1 MQIDEAEQAIKE
13 ILPEKRF
20 VHSVGVSETAGKLAN
35 RYGGDVYKARLA
47 GMLHDIVK
55 YFSDDEL
62 KAMILRKSG
71 TWSDCLKYSDKLWHA
86 PAGAVYVQD
95 KFGIDDPDILNAII
109 YHTTGRKEM
118 TLLEKI
124 IFLADYIEPNR
135 SFPGVDTVREAAER
149 DLNEAVRLE
158 LQKTIAYLVAKQQ
171 SVYPKTFE
179 AYNDLVMKNDKKT
192 NEVTE

>member
-1 MQIDEAEQAIKE
+1 
-13 ILPEKRF
+13 
-20 VHSVGVSETAGKLAN
+20 
-35 RYGGDVYKARLA
+35 
-47 GMLHDIVK
+47 
-55 YFSDDEL
+55 
-62 KAMILRKSG
+62 
-71 TWSDCLKYSDKLWHA
+71 
-86 PAGAVYVQD
+86 
-95 KFGIDDPDILNAII
+95 
-109 YHTTGRKEM
+109 M